1 MFGGLRARVA
11 GLKSRIIRRLL
22 PRDIQEQIRQLQ
34 LEDPRI
40 AAKFYPYK
48 RDDRSYLL
56 TQARQEERDSRSD
69 FPIPPRDL
77 QKGSSGLR
85 TPEAWL
91 AFGQARVDRMK
102 KLLAAS
108 GFVLGPEARV
118 LDFGCATAN
127 MLRNFEAQAITGE
140 AWGVDIVGDCISW
153 CQQHMS
159 PPFKFAT
166 STSFPHLPFEDRYFD
181 LVYAG
186 SVFTH
191 IADLAEFW
199 LLELRRIL
207 RPGGRLFLTVHDTH
221 FIRSVLEENTR
232 PRLAE
237 TLREFD
243 KEFHFTSTDF
253 ATFAINRI
261 PGPGG
266 KGQAQVFHDTQFL
279 RRHWGN
285 YLKVVSIVPKALG
298 PRGQTAV
305 ILEK

>member
-11 GLKSRIIRRLL
+11 GLKSRVIRRLL
-22 PRDIQEQIRQLQ
+22 SGDIQQQIRQLL

-48 RDDRSYLL
+48 QRHRSYLL
-56 TQARQEERDSRSD
+56 TQVRREERDTRSD
-69 FPIPPRDL
+69 FPVPPRDL
-77 QKGSSGLR
+77 RPGSAGLQ

-91 AFGQARVDRMK
+91 AFGQSRVDRMK
-102 KLLAAS
+102 ELLAAS
-108 GFVLGPEARV
+108 GFVLGPEGRV

-127 MLRNFEAQAITGE
+127 MLRCFHEQALTGE
-140 AWGVDIVGDCISW
+140 AWGVDIVGDYIMW

-199 LLELRRIL
+199 LLELRRIVH
-207 RPGGRLFLTVHDTH
+207 PGGRLYLTVHDTH
-221 FIRSVLEENTR
+221 LIRLALEGKTR
-232 PRLAE
+232 PRMAE
-237 TLREFD
+237 RLRAFD
-243 KEFHFTSTDF
+243 EEFHFTSTDF

-266 KGQAQVFHDTQFL
+266 KGQAQVFHDTEFL
-279 RRHWGN
+279 RQHWGH
-285 YLKVVSIVPKALG
+285 YLKVVSIVPEAMG
-298 PRGQTAV
+298 GQAAV